1 MDDGERERLR
11 LERQQKREIADIM
24 NLEAEAGGAEEEEDD
39 SDAIIQW

>member
-24 NLEAEAGGAEEEEDD
+24 NLEAEAGGTEEEED